1 MNAPDLKTAQYHNSP
16 SIADWPVTSSIVD
29 ISWSNGRIHVVHT
42 KTGQWAPVPFETTVQ
57 EATLWL
63 GLYYNGTWHF
73 AGAERLR
80 PGQTEKDLGSP
91 FDVTGGWLYD
101 PNRWGDMAN
110 RMLVPG
116 DTIAFLVTS
125 GDMRSQMAPGPRER
139 SNVVTYRVTAAG
151 FAPTILPGETVTT
164 APPVT
169 TTPPASGGGTVAL
182 ESALV
187 VELSKITARLD
198 VIEDYLRRVEYRG
211 EGSLGPLRGVA
222 VLKPTLPDAK
232 KAA

>member
-57 EATLWL
+57 EGTLWL
-63 GLYYNGTWHF
+63 GLYYNGGWHF

-110 RMLVPG
+110 RTLSEG
-116 DTIAFLVTS
+116 DVIAFVVTS
-125 GDMRSQMAPGPRER
+125 GDMRSQMNPGPRER
-139 SNVVTYRVTAAG
+139 TDVRLYSISRNGFVPVARPETPVVV
-151 FAPTILPGETVTT
+151 
-164 APPVT
+164 PPT
-169 TTPPASGGGTVAL
+169 TTPTENTGGNTVAL
-182 ESALV
+182 ESAIV
-187 VELSKITARLD
+187 VELGKITARLD
-198 VIEDYLRRVEYRG
+198 VIEDFLRRVEYRG

-222 VLKPTLPDAK
+222 VLKPTLPEVK